1 MLKAIKAVTAT
12 AALWIVADTAFAQ
25 DAQLTSR
32 WGKDDQ
38 AGASNLMTPKKVM
51 EAMKYM
57 KTGNVIALGRTYEA
71 GMPLFGARAFAL
83 RGTNGLA
90 GGPVGDN
97 NVIWMD
103 DFLATEI
110 GQVGTQF
117 DGLGHIG
124 IGGGGRQVFYNGN
137 TAQDIVGPTGLK
149 KLGIEQVKPFF
160 TKGILIDA
168 AAHRGA
174 PMNAGD
180 EITVA
185 DIEAALKKQGLT
197 SDAIGEGD
205 VVLFHTGWVRHW
217 IKDNATYNAGCPGIG
232 LEAAQWL
239 IKKGVAVVAADTWP
253 VEVIPNPNAKVAFPV
268 HQELLAKSG
277 VFIHE
282 NVATERLAAAKVYEF
297 AYIFA
302 PLPIKGATGSPGNP
316 IAVH

>member
-1 MLKAIKAVTAT
+1 MSKLIKALAGAT
-12 AALWIVADTAFAQ
+12 TLLLATQALAQ
-25 DAQLTSR
+25 DAGTTSR

-71 GMPLFGARAFAL
+71 AMPLFGARVFGL
-83 RGTNGLA
+83 RGTGGLA
-90 GGPVGDN
+90 GGPVGEN

-103 DFLATEI
+103 DFLSTEI

-124 IGGGGRQVFYNGN
+124 LGAGGRQVFYNGN
-137 TAQDIVGPTGLK
+137 SAQDIFGPTGLK
-149 KLGIEQVKPFF
+149 RLGIEHVKPIF

-185 DIEAALKKQGLT
+185 DIEAALKKQGL
-197 SDAIGEGD
+197 SADSISEGD
-205 VVLFHTGWVRHW
+205 VVLFHTGWARHW
-217 IKDNATYNAGCPGIG
+217 IKDNATFNSGCPGIG

-239 IKKGVAVVAADTWP
+239 IRKGVAVVGADTWP
-253 VEVIPNPNAKVAFPV
+253 VEVIPNPNAKIAFPV
-268 HQELLAKSG
+268 HQEFLAKNG
-277 VFIHE
+277 IFIHE
-282 NVATERLAAAKVYEF
+282 NVATERLAEAKVYEF

>member
-1 MLKAIKAVTAT
+1 MPKLIHSIAAA
-12 AALWIVADTAFAQ
+12 AALMIAAGPALAQ
-25 DAQLTSR
+25 DTKLTSR

-71 GMPLFGARAFAL
+71 EMPLFGARAFAL
-83 RGTNGLA
+83 RGTGGLA
-90 GGPVGDN
+90 GGPFGDN
-97 NVIWMD
+97 KVIWMD
-103 DFLATEI
+103 DFLSTEI

-124 IGGGGRQVFYNGN
+124 IGGSNVFYNGN
-137 TAQDIVGPTGLK
+137 AAQDIFGPTGLK
-149 KLGIEQVKPFF
+149 RLGVENIKPFF

-168 AAHRGA
+168 AAHKGA

-180 EITVA
+180 EISVA
-185 DIEAALKKQGLT
+185 DIEAALKKQGL
-197 SDAIGEGD
+197 SADSIGEGD
-205 VVLFHTGWVRHW
+205 VVIFHTGWGRHW
-217 IKDNATYNAGCPGIG
+217 IKDNKTFNSGCPGIG
-232 LEAAQWL
+232 LDAAAWL
-239 IKKGVAVVAADTWP
+239 IKKGVAVVGADTWP
-253 VEVIPNPNAKVAFPV
+253 VEVIPNPNAKIAFPV
-268 HQELLAKSG
+268 HQEFLAKNG
-277 VFIHE
+277 IFIHE
-282 NVATERLAAAKVYEF
+282 NLATERLAAAKVYEF

>member
-1 MLKAIKAVTAT
+1 
-12 AALWIVADTAFAQ
+12 
-25 DAQLTSR
+25 
-32 WGKDDQ
+32 
-38 AGASNLMTPKKVM
+38 
-51 EAMKYM
+51 
-57 KTGNVIALGRTYEA
+57 
-71 GMPLFGARAFAL
+71 
-83 RGTNGLA
+83 
-90 GGPVGDN
+90 
-97 NVIWMD
+97 
-103 DFLATEI
+103 
-110 GQVGTQF
+110 
-117 DGLGHIG
+117 
-124 IGGGGRQVFYNGN
+124 
-137 TAQDIVGPTGLK
+137 
-149 KLGIEQVKPFF
+149 VKPFF

-185 DIEAALKKQGLT
+185 DIEAALKKQGL
-197 SDAIGEGD
+197 SADSISEGD

-277 VFIHE
+277 IFIHE

>member
-1 MLKAIKAVTAT
+1 MTKLIFSIAAT
-12 AALWIVADTAFAQ
+12 AALMIATGPALAQ
-25 DAQLTSR
+25 DVNLTSR

-57 KTGNVIALGRTYEA
+57 KSGNVIPLGRTYESA
-71 GMPLFGARAFAL
+71 MPLFGHRAFAL
-83 RGTNGLA
+83 RGTSGLA
-90 GGPVGDN
+90 GGPVGEN

-124 IGGGGRQVFYNGN
+124 LGGKRNVFYNGL
-137 TAQDIVGPTGLK
+137 TAEQVVGPTGLS
-149 KLGIEQVKPFF
+149 KLGVEHVKPFF

-168 AAHRGA
+168 AAHKGA

-180 EITVA
+180 EISVA

-197 SDAIGEGD
+197 ADAIGEGD
-205 VVLFHTGWVRHW
+205 VVLFHTGWARHW
-217 IKDNATYNAGCPGIG
+217 IKDNKTFNSGAPGIG
-232 LEAAQWL
+232 LEAAAWL
-239 IKKGVAVVAADTWP
+239 VKKGVAIVGSDTWP
-253 VEVIPNPNAKVAFPV
+253 VEVVPNPNAKIAFPV
-268 HQELLAKSG
+268 HQELIPKAG
-277 VFIHE
+277 IFIHE
-282 NVATERLAAAKVYEF
+282 NVATERLAEAKVYEF
-297 AYIFA
+297 AYIYA
-302 PLPIKGATGSPGNP
+302 PLPIKGGTGSPGNP

>member
-1 MLKAIKAVTAT
+1 MPMLMKAIACAGVLTI
-12 AALWIVADTAFAQ
+12 AAAPAFAQ
-25 DAQLTSR
+25 DVNLTSR

-57 KTGNVIALGRTYEA
+57 KSGNVISLARTYEA
-71 GMPLFGARAFAL
+71 EMPLFGARAFAL
-83 RGTNGLA
+83 RGTGGLA
-90 GGPVGDN
+90 GGPVGEN

-103 DFLATEI
+103 DFLSTEI

-124 IGGGGRQVFYNGN
+124 IGGRNIFYNGN
-137 TAQDIVGPTGLK
+137 TAQQIFGSTGLK
-149 KLGIEQVKPFF
+149 RLGIEHVKPFF

-168 AAHRGA
+168 AAHRGK
-174 PMNAGD
+174 PMDAGD

-205 VVLFHTGWVRHW
+205 VVVFHTGWGRHW
-217 IKDNATYNAGCPGIG
+217 IKDNKTFNSGSPGIG
-232 LEAAQWL
+232 LEAAAWL
-239 IKKGVAVVAADTWP
+239 IKKGVAVVGADTWP
-253 VEVIPNPNAKVAFPV
+253 VEVIPNPNAKSAFPV

-277 VFIHE
+277 IFIHE
-282 NVATERLAAAKVYEF
+282 NLAAERLAEAKVYEF

>member
-1 MLKAIKAVTAT
+1 MPMLLKAIACASVLTI
-12 AALWIVADTAFAQ
+12 AAAPAFAQ
-25 DAQLTSR
+25 DANLMSR

-57 KTGNVIALGRTYEA
+57 KTGAVTSLARTYEA
-71 GMPLFGARAFAL
+71 EMPLFGARAFAL
-83 RGTNGLA
+83 RGTGGLA
-90 GGPVGDN
+90 GGPVGEN

-124 IGGGGRQVFYNGN
+124 IGGRNVFYNGN
-137 TAQDIVGPTGLK
+137 TAQQIFGPTGLK
-149 KLGIEQVKPFF
+149 RLGIEHVKPFF

-205 VVLFHTGWVRHW
+205 VVIFHTGWGRHW
-217 IKDNATYNAGCPGIG
+217 IKDNKTFNSGCPGIG
-232 LEAAQWL
+232 IEAAQWL
-239 IKKGVAVVAADTWP
+239 IKKGVAVVGADTWP
-253 VEVIPNPNAKVAFPV
+253 VEVIPNPNAKIAFPV

-282 NVATERLAAAKVYEF
+282 NLATERLAEAKVYEF

>member
-1 MLKAIKAVTAT
+1 MPNFIYAATT
-12 AALWIVADTAFAQ
+12 AAALMMATGPALAQ
-25 DAQLTSR
+25 DAQMTSR

-57 KTGNVIALGRTYEA
+57 KTGNVISLARTYEA
-71 GMPLFGARAFAL
+71 EMPLFGARAFAL
-83 RGTNGLA
+83 RGTGGLA
-90 GGPVGDN
+90 GGPVGEN
-97 NVIWMD
+97 SVIWMD
-103 DFLATEI
+103 DFLSTEI

-124 IGGGGRQVFYNGN
+124 IGGRNVFYNGN
-137 TAQDIVGPTGLK
+137 TAQQIFGPAGLK
-149 KLGIEQVKPFF
+149 RLGIEHVKPFF

-185 DIEAALKKQGLT
+185 DIEAALKKQGLS

-205 VVLFHTGWVRHW
+205 VVIFHTGWGRHW
-217 IKDNATYNAGCPGIG
+217 IKDNKTFNSGCPGIG
-232 LEAAQWL
+232 LEAATWL
-239 IKKGVAVVAADTWP
+239 IKKGVAVVGADTWP
-253 VEVIPNPNAKVAFPV
+253 VEVIPNPNAKIAFPV

-282 NVATERLAAAKVYEF
+282 NLASERLAEAKVYEF